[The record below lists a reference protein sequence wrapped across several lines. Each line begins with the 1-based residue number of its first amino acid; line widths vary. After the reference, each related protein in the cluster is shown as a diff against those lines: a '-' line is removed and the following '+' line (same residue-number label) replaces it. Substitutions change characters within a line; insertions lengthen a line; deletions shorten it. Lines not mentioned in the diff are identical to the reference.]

1 MSVSDETERL
11 AWVALET
18 VNEAQAKGS
27 TVRFVVSRDPEVAAE
42 KLGMDPDGVQIQ
54 AVEEYLLERGYL
66 PPARAGHTRGSYT
79 ITPVGFDWLNEG
91 PPTLSEKPEMA
102 TDEPGKRR
110 ERRRGEEAQEG
121 AE

>member
-1 MSVSDETERL
+1 MSVSDETEGL
-11 AWVALET
+11 AWLALET

-42 KLGMDPDGVQIQ
+42 KLGMDPDGIQIQ

-66 PPARAGHTRGSYT
+66 PPARAGLTWAHTPSPRWGST
-79 ITPVGFDWLNEG
+79 GSMKARQRSQKSPRWPRMRAREG
-91 PPTLSEKPEMA
+91 A
-102 TDEPGKRR
+102 
-110 ERRRGEEAQEG
+110 ERRSGEEAQEG